1 VLCEAENI
9 DKKVIDLKK
18 LVSKT
23 SNKKKKEKF
32 WGDIESLLHAKGV
45 LTGRHTE
52 MRAGKKKTKD
62 ARDGLIAK
70 VFLFFICSRLKL
82 RFARRRI
89 SPRMIIQIWPL
100 ALPMHKRMSKS

>member
-1 VLCEAENI
+1 VLCEAESI

-23 SNKKKKEKF
+23 SNKKREKF
-32 WGDIESLLHAKGV
+32 WGDINSLIHAKGV

-52 MRAGKKKTKD
+52 LRAGKKKTKD

-82 RFARRRI
+82 RFARRR
-89 SPRMIIQIWPL
+89 MITQIWPL
-100 ALPMHKRMSKS
+100 TLPMHKRMSKS